1 MRAFTLIE
9 TIVVIFIFSLIMGA
23 LSGLI
28 VMLYKTHGYTWQQSQ
43 AIAEARRGIQTMVK
57 EIREARTGED
67 GSYTIASTTDF
78 QFSFYGDINR
88 DSKIEKVRYF
98 IEGSDFK
105 KGVIEPVGI
114 PAVYPTGGEK
124 VSILSHYVRN
134 SPPVFRYF
142 DENNQE
148 LPAPA
153 RRRDTKLMQVYLVI
167 NVNPNRSPQDFALS
181 SMVQLRNLKREF

>member
-1 MRAFTLIE
+1 MKGFSLVE
-9 TIVVIFIFSLIMGA
+9 TFIVIFIFSLTMGA
-23 LSGLI
+23 VSGLI
-28 VMLYKTHGYTWQQSQ
+28 VMLYKTHGYTWQQSR
-43 AIAEARRGIQTMVK
+43 AIEEARKGVETMVK

-88 DSKIEKVRYF
+88 DSNIERVRYF
-98 IEGSDFK
+98 VEGTDFK

-114 PAVYPTGGEK
+114 PAVYPAGTEK
-124 VSILSHYVRN
+124 ISVLSHYVRN

-153 RRRDTKLMQVYLVI
+153 RKRDTKLMQVYLVI
-167 NVNPNRSPQDFALS
+167 NVDPNKSPQDFVLS